1 MEGKRISKVTA
12 RVDKDPNSVEKHREN
27 RVNGGGGRMKSV
39 PDSGHIPPPAP
50 PHPTHYCL
58 RTTTLTARR
67 DNGPVKSPLPFPP
80 VPESLRID
88 PILPN
93 RRMFCCKGPLQ
104 IAESAKVRQVESLG
118 KGGRRLEN
126 DQSAKQQPLLRPR
139 VIGVSDDPPIVIRS

>member
-12 RVDKDPNSVEKHREN
+12 RVDKDPNSVEQHREN
-27 RVNGGGGRMKSV
+27 RVKGGGREGEDEV
-39 PDSGHIPPPAP
+39 CPGLR
-50 PHPTHYCL
+50 PHSPPTHYCL

-88 PILPN
+88 PIPPN

-104 IAESAKVRQVESLG
+104 IAESAKVRQQVESLG